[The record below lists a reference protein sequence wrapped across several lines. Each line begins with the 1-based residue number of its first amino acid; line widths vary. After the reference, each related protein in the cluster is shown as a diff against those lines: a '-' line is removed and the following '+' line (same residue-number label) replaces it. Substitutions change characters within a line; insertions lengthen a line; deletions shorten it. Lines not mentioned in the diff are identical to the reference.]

1 MELNGVLTKCGLL
14 SVLSTTY
21 GAVRGETPTKLFFQ
35 EAFLGKVLQLAV
47 NNTALWWTMGKGV
60 IGRIRIWGWLKVSY
74 KTAAKL

>member
-21 GAVRGETPTKLFFQ
+21 GAGGGETPTKLFFQ
-35 EAFLGKVLQLAV
+35 EAFLGKVLQLVV

-60 IGRIRIWGWLKVSY
+60 IGRISIWGWLKVRY

>member
-1 MELNGVLTKCGLL
+1 MELNGVLTKRGLL
-14 SVLSTTY
+14 LVLSTTS
-21 GAVRGETPTKLFFQ
+21 GAGGGETPTKLFFQ
-35 EAFLGKVLQLAV
+35 EFFLKKFLQLAV